1 MKSKFAQVPRA
12 LMALAVAFLIL
23 DARAA
28 ALTLFETPDDKDQTI
43 VDTISGAKKS
53 VEVEVYELT
62 DADVIAA
69 LVAKSKA
76 GASVR
81 VILNPENVYHVATNA
96 PAMAQLQAG
105 GVAVQYSQSKVAGG
119 SYDSTHFAYDHAKL
133 IIADAGEEGQV
144 ALVTT
149 INLSP
154 DYLGVL
160 VNGSESLNFGI
171 VDTKK
176 KDVAYLETMFD
187 CDWNKTEVAAP
198 DGTDLVISP
207 INARSVLLAE
217 IQGAKKKIYFFNQ
230 ELSDTGI
237 VGALVA
243 AAARGVEVD
252 GLVSPN
258 LVKAATVAP
267 ILAAGGH
274 VLALTMPYE
283 HAKAAIIDDDL
294 VYVGSVNY
302 TAGSMDNNREV
313 GIAVANKTLSKDLEK
328 YFQRFWP
335 MGVAVPANAN

>member
-1 MKSKFAQVPRA
+1 MNIKSPRI
-12 LMALAVAFLIL
+12 LRAFLAL
-23 DARAA
+23 CLCLLADKAV

-62 DADVIAA
+62 DADVISA
-69 LVAKSKA
+69 LIAKSKA

-81 VILNPENVYHVATNA
+81 VILNPANVYKVATNA

-105 GVAVQYSQSKVAGG
+105 GVSVQYSQGKVSGG
-119 SYDSTHFAYDHAKL
+119 SYDSTHFAYDHAKM
-133 IIADAGEEGQV
+133 IIADAGEDGQV

-171 VDTKK
+171 VDTKA
-176 KDVAYLETMFD
+176 KDVAYLEKMFD
-187 CDWNKTEVAAP
+187 CDWNKTEVAPP

-207 INARSVLLAE
+207 INARSTLLAE
-217 IQGAKKKIYFFNQ
+217 IQGATKKIYFFNQ
-230 ELSDTGI
+230 ELSDPGI
-237 VGALVA
+237 IAALVA
-243 AAARGVEVD
+243 AAGRGVEID

-258 LVKAATVAP
+258 LVKAATIAP
-267 ILAAGGH
+267 ILAAGAH
-274 VLALTMPYE
+274 ILALNMPYE

-313 GIAVANKTLSKDLEK
+313 GIATKNKTLAKELEK
-328 YFQRFWP
+328 YFQKFWP
-335 MGVAVPANAN
+335 SGVTVPAN